1 MMKRST
7 RDYTCHSEKTP
18 GIDSFREDTPDRE
31 PAESQELFKAL
42 TERSLIGIYVVQDG
56 VFKSINPV
64 AASYAGYTAEEVIGK
79 RADSILHPDDM
90 KLVRKNALAMLGGGH
105 IAPQEF
111 RIVTK
116 TGEVRWLRET
126 VTSISYDGRR
136 AILGNSMDI
145 TEAKLVEETLRESRR
160 RFGDVIEFLPD
171 ATLAID
177 SKGKLIAWNRAAEE
191 LTGTKAGKMLGKK
204 GYEWALPFWKERRP
218 ITMDLV
224 LRPNKKYEKTYSIFS
239 RERNL
244 AIVEVYMPGI
254 QIGGRIAY
262 LWGKASPLNDREG
275 NIIGSIEI
283 IRDISQRKLSEEAI
297 LQRERELEA
306 SSHELGELNTALKVL
321 LNQREKDQA
330 DLEERLLTTVEEL
343 VLPYV
348 NELRQRRMDA
358 RDAAHINILETNL
371 RNILSPFAHKLSSK
385 YLSLTKREVRIAGLI
400 KEGRSSKE
408 IADLLNVT
416 DSSVNIYR
424 YRIRKKLG
432 LIRNENLR
440 TYLSSLV

>member
-1 MMKRST
+1 
-7 RDYTCHSEKTP
+7 
-18 GIDSFREDTPDRE
+18 

-64 AASYAGYTAEEVIGK
+64 AASYAGYTAKEVIGK

-90 KLVRKNALAMLGGGH
+90 KLVKKNALAMLGGGH

-224 LRPNKKYEKTYSIFS
+224 LRPNKKYE
-239 RERNL
+239 
-244 AIVEVYMPGI
+244 
-254 QIGGRIAY
+254 
-262 LWGKASPLNDREG
+262 
-275 NIIGSIEI
+275 
-283 IRDISQRKLSEEAI
+283 
-297 LQRERELEA
+297 
-306 SSHELGELNTALKVL
+306 
-321 LNQREKDQA
+321 
-330 DLEERLLTTVEEL
+330 
-343 VLPYV
+343 
-348 NELRQRRMDA
+348 
-358 RDAAHINILETNL
+358 
-371 RNILSPFAHKLSSK
+371 
-385 YLSLTKREVRIAGLI
+385 
-400 KEGRSSKE
+400 
-408 IADLLNVT
+408 
-416 DSSVNIYR
+416 
-424 YRIRKKLG
+424 
-432 LIRNENLR
+432 
-440 TYLSSLV
+440 